1 MNPNPQTL
9 LMPQSELCWKSLC
22 LDAGPSILPQK
33 SGLFMQ
39 HCKNKQQRKLLV
51 ELPIE
56 PLQRNSALQTADWK
70 TGQIKN

>member
-1 MNPNPQTL
+1 MNPNPPDAPVRAL
-9 LMPQSELCWKSLC
+9 LEKPRKSE
-22 LDAGPSILPQK
+22 
-33 SGLFMQ
+33 LFMQ
-39 HCKNKQQRKLLV
+39 HSKNKQQHKLLV